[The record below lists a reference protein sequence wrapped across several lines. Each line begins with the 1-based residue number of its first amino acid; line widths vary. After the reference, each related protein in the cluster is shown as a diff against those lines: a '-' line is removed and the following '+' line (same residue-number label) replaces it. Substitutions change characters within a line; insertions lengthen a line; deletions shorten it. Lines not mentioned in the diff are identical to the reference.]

1 MSKSIRS
8 IKSLK
13 TILGILSLFAISIA
27 SSCSVTKSVPDNTIN
42 ENLIIYYSPDCGNT
56 DLLTA
61 AKKYGSKILY
71 VYKNI
76 NGIAVTVPKSKTVTD
91 AMKYYE
97 GINGVLSVT
106 RDQKMQ
112 LD

>member
-1 MSKSIRS
+1 M
-8 IKSLK
+8 LK
-13 TILGILSLFAISIA
+13 RLSYILILLLFVMLGACRA
-27 SSCSVTKSVPDNTIN
+27 TKALPGKTTN

-56 DLLTA
+56 ELLSA
-61 AKKYGSKILY
+61 AEKYGSKVLY

-76 NGIAVTVPKSKTVTD
+76 NGIAVTVPNGKTVLE

-97 GINGVLSVT
+97 KVNGVLSVVQ
-106 RDQKMQ
+106 DQKMQ